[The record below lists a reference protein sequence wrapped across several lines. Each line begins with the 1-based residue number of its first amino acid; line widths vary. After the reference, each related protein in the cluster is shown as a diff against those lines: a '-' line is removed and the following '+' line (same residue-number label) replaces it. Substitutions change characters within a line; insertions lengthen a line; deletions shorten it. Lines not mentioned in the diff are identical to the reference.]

1 MIIDDAMLRRLWLGV
16 AWFGVGLIIFL
27 SLTPSPPDIDLG
39 KFSDK
44 YEHVAAYAVLM
55 LWFCQIYLSTTQRG
69 WIAFL
74 LVVLGVTLEFLQRAT
89 GYRAF
94 EVADMVAGASG
105 VCLGWLLAPPRL
117 PNWLAL
123 AQSLLSR
130 RRGGDGRSR

>member
-1 MIIDDAMLRRLWLGV
+1 MIDDAMLRRFWLAV

-55 LWFCQIYLSTTQRG
+55 LWFCQIYLSTVQRG
-69 WIAFL
+69 CMALL
-74 LVVLGVTLEFLQRAT
+74 LVVLGVALEFIQRAT
-89 GYRAF
+89 GYREF

-117 PNWLAL
+117 PNCLAL
-123 AQSLLSR
+123 ARSLLSR
-130 RRGGDGRSR
+130 RRGGSGGSH

>member
-1 MIIDDAMLRRLWLGV
+1 MIIDDAILRRLWLGV

-44 YEHVAAYAVLM
+44 YEHIAAYAVLM
-55 LWFCQIYLSTTQRG
+55 LWFSQIYVPSAQRR
-69 WIAFL
+69 WTALL
-74 LVVLGVTLEFLQRAT
+74 LVALGVSLEFVQRAT
-89 GYRAF
+89 GYRTF

-117 PNWLAL
+117 PNWLML
-123 AQSLLSR
+123 AQSLLSHKRGIGEGR
-130 RRGGDGRSR
+130 R

>member
-1 MIIDDAMLRRLWLGV
+1 LIIDDAMLRRLWLGV

-44 YEHVAAYAVLM
+44 YEHIAAYAVLM
-55 LWFCQIYLSTTQRG
+55 LWFCQIYLSTVQRG
-69 WIAFL
+69 CIALL
-74 LVVLGVTLEFLQRAT
+74 LVALGVTLEFLQRAT

-117 PNWLAL
+117 PNWSAL
-123 AQSLLSR
+123 AQSLLSQ
-130 RRGGDGRSR
+130 RGGGGGGSR